1 MEKARAIKCF
11 GTVLNLAQ
19 AIGIKHQAIY
29 GWPDDLPPRIED
41 RVIAALLRADR
52 ITEAVKLA
60 QRQTR

>member
-1 MEKARAIKCF
+1 MEKARAIKFF

-29 GWPDDLPPRIED
+29 GWPDELPPRIED

-52 ITEAVKLA
+52 VTEAVRLA
-60 QRQTR
+60 QRQAK